1 MMFVLQANFDK
12 YKPEELSLIAE
23 QIRTVCSNEQVLV
36 IPTDVNFI
44 QNLTNEQIEYLKC
57 LLEKEL
63 EERCKNDL

>member
-23 QIRTVCSNEQVLV
+23 QIRTVYPNEQVLV

>member
-12 YKPEELSLIAE
+12 YKPEELSLIVE
-23 QIRTVCSNEQVLV
+23 QIRTVCPNEQVLV